1 MFDANEVINGLY
13 GFVFDHNGKQ
23 LQETKSFEANVDYDK
38 EEVLQA
44 GKLMKGHK
52 VMAASGSGSIGA
64 HKVDSR
70 LSRMAADNPHAKYN
84 ISAKLADPTSRGE
97 EYIMFK
103 GVSFDSAQ
111 LMKFELGELT
121 DVEMDFTFDDY
132 KYLKSI
138 N

>member
-1 MFDANEVINGLY
+1 MFDANNVINGLY
-13 GFVFDHNGKQ
+13 GFVYDGNGQQMQDVKAF
-23 LQETKSFEANVDYDK
+23 ETNVEYDK

-44 GKLMKGHK
+44 GRLMKGHK
-52 VMAASGSGSIGA
+52 VMAAGGSGTITA

-84 ISAKLADPTSRGE
+84 FSGKLADPTAKGE
-97 EYIMFK
+97 EYIMFT

-111 LMKFELGELT
+111 LMAFELGELGE
-121 DVEMDFTFDDY
+121 VEMDFTFDDY

>member
-13 GFVFDHNGKQ
+13 GFVYDNDGRQ
-23 LQETKSFEANVDYDK
+23 MQETKAFEANVEYDK

-44 GKLMKGHK
+44 GRLMKGHK
-52 VMAASGSGSIGA
+52 VMASSGSGTITA

-70 LSRMAADNPHAKYN
+70 LARMAADNPHAKYN
-84 ISAKLADPTSRGE
+84 FSSKLADPTSRGE

-111 LMKFELGELT
+111 LVNFELGELGE
-121 DVEMDFTFDDY
+121 VEMDFTFDDY
-132 KYLKSI
+132 EYLKAI

>member
-13 GFVFDHNGKQ
+13 GFVYDNDGRQ
-23 LQETKSFEANVDYDK
+23 MQETKAFEANVEYDK

-44 GKLMKGHK
+44 GRLMKGHK
-52 VMAASGSGSIGA
+52 VMASSGSGTITA

-70 LSRMAADNPHAKYN
+70 LARMAADDPHAKYN
-84 ISAKLADPTSRGE
+84 ISSKLADPTSRGE

-111 LMKFELGELT
+111 LVAFELGELGE
-121 DVEMDFTFDDY
+121 VEMDFTFDDY
-132 KYLKSI
+132 EYLKAI

>member
-13 GFVFDHNGKQ
+13 GYVYDENGKQ
-23 LQETKSFEANVDYDK
+23 MQETKAFETNVEYDK

-52 VMAASGSGSIGA
+52 VMAASGSGTITA

-70 LSRMAADNPHAKYN
+70 LSRKAADNPHAKYN
-84 ISAKLADPTSRGE
+84 FSAKLADPTARGE
-97 EYIMFK
+97 EYIMFI

-111 LMKFELGELT
+111 LMSFELGELLE
-121 DVEMDFTFDDY
+121 VEMDFTFDDF
-132 KYLKSI
+132 KYMKSI

>member
-13 GFVFDHNGKQ
+13 GFVYDGDGRQ
-23 LQETKSFEANVDYDK
+23 LQETKAFEANVEYDK

-52 VMAASGSGSIGA
+52 VIASSGTGTITA
-64 HKVDSR
+64 HKIDSR
-70 LSRMAADNPHAKYN
+70 LSQMAAVSPHAKYN
-84 ISAKLADPTSRGE
+84 FSAKLADPTSKGE

-111 LMKFELGELT
+111 LMAFELGELAE
-121 DVEMDFTFDDY
+121 VEMDFTFDDFE
-132 KYLKSI
+132 YLKTI
-138 N
+138 E

>member
-1 MFDANEVINGLY
+1 MFDANNVINGLY
-13 GFVFDHNGKQ
+13 GFVYDGNGQ
-23 LQETKSFEANVDYDK
+23 QMQDTKAFEANVEYDK

-44 GKLMKGHK
+44 GRLMKGHK
-52 VMAASGSGSIGA
+52 VMAASGSGTITA

-84 ISAKLADPTSRGE
+84 FSSKLADPTAKGE
-97 EYIMFK
+97 EYIMFM

-111 LMKFELGELT
+111 LMAFELGELGE
-121 DVEMDFTFDDY
+121 VEMDFTFDDF